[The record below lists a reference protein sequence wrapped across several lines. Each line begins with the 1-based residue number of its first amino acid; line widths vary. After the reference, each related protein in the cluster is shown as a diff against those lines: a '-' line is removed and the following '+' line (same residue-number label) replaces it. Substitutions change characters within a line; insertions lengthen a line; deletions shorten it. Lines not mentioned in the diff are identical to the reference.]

1 MALLGILSLIT
12 VALKLFAEALEVFS
26 RSEDVL
32 NRPKSARVLL
42 DFKAIL
48 NMAAGASAVSAA
60 LTLLVGPDV
69 IWYWILGVLVV
80 LLLATAIVAA
90 LVWRETPTD
99 GERRRLWRWKR
110 SGRTV
115 RIPNRGQ
122 AAPDR
127 V

>member
-1 MALLGILSLIT
+1 MALLGILSLMT

-32 NRPKSARVLL
+32 KRPKSARVLL
-42 DFKAIL
+42 DLKAIL
-48 NMAAGASAVSAA
+48 NMAAATTAVSAA

-69 IWYWILGVLVV
+69 IGYWIVGVLVV
-80 LLLATAIVAA
+80 LLLATAMVAA
-90 LVWRETPTD
+90 FVWRETPTD
-99 GERRRLWRWKR
+99 GERRRPWRWKLSR
-110 SGRTV
+110 RTV
-115 RIPNRGQ
+115 RNPNRGQ